1 MKKKSRTRYVNSII
15 IVADWLKVVTSMC
28 AAYQLE
34 VWVTSNNRWDGG
46 ATIRR
51 VNRKEVLNGGTR
63 RHEQNHQLF
72 FFFTVAFQLL
82 AHILQIHTHKH
93 QTGTTNLFIRN
104 SFPSGRQSTVIRWW
118 DVLTWDFL
126 TQVVLICI
134 FIFFDSIVFLLFL
147 TVHPSAC
154 LSQLFYS
161 FAVAVTTAFILCL
174 RTFFVDGLYMK
185 VIHSTSLCTV
195 RYQLLDFWKIF
206 NRNCM

>member
-1 MKKKSRTRYVNSII
+1 M
-15 IVADWLKVVTSMC
+15 VVPDVM
-28 AAYQLE
+28 
-34 VWVTSNNRWDGG
+34 NRI
-46 ATIRR
+46 T
-51 VNRKEVLNGGTR
+51 NC
-63 RHEQNHQLF
+63 F

-147 TVHPSAC
+147 TVHPSVC

-174 RTFFVDGLYMK
+174 QTFFVDGLYMK

-195 RYQLLDFWKIF
+195 HSISYSIF
-206 NRNCM
+206 EKFLTEIACKANCCIGTMYIVLG